1 MIEVER
7 VVQFPRGYTET
18 AMLNPSH
25 KRALIAALGEV
36 ENKLTSLRRFLL
48 KTEGERLFL
57 HVTDDLTLDEKEKLI
72 QKIEC
77 LMDRLISLKS
87 LFGLK
92 PSERVLRWIARATA
106 VYLSVQLEEIK
117 SDRLRGYGEVKT
129 EAKDILDPTLNE
141 MILILREMESTV

>member
-1 MIEVER
+1 
-7 VVQFPRGYTET
+7 
-18 AMLNPSH
+18 MLNPSH

>member
-1 MIEVER
+1 
-7 VVQFPRGYTET
+7 
-18 AMLNPSH
+18 MLNPSH

-36 ENKLTSLRRFLL
+36 ENKLTSLRWFLL

>member
-1 MIEVER
+1 
-7 VVQFPRGYTET
+7 
-18 AMLNPSH
+18 MLNSSH

>member
-1 MIEVER
+1 
-7 VVQFPRGYTET
+7 
-18 AMLNPSH
+18 MLNSSH

-129 EAKDILDPTLNE
+129 EAKNILDPTLNE

>member
-1 MIEVER
+1 
-7 VVQFPRGYTET
+7 
-18 AMLNPSH
+18 MLNPSH

-129 EAKDILDPTLNE
+129 EAKNILDPTLNE